1 MRSNITIEYVLNG
14 LLCINYLPV
23 IFGFKIY
30 TYCVIN
36 K

>member
-1 MRSNITIEYVLNG
+1 MGSNLTIEYVLNG
-14 LLCINYLPV
+14 ILCINYLPV

-30 TYCVIN
+30 KYYEIN